1 MRLRFNA
8 YNLQISADTIETGQF
23 KLMWKEVN
31 GDDKFTFIGAPVLT
45 RGSTVGD
52 SATELFMNY
61 DK

>member
-31 GDDKFTFIGAPVLT
+31 GDDKFNCIGTSILT
-45 RGSTVGD
+45 RWGTVGD
-52 SATELFMNY
+52 GTIEL
-61 DK
+61 